1 MNIETLLFKEIS
13 IFPELFLG
21 ISLVYLVLH
30 GSLISIRNSY
40 PLIQTSMV
48 YLGVL
53 VLLLSVLLLLN
64 DKLYVVELE
73 ILNNSISNDYI
84 SFSSKFITG
93 ILAIICLLMSQSYL
107 KSQKLNQFEYV
118 LFFIFS
124 VLGLFLLCSSNDLI
138 TAYLAIELQTLAF
151 YVLASFNRNSTFS
164 VDAGIKY
171 FILGSLSS
179 GLFLFGSSLLY
190 GISGTVN
197 FTEFKELFSQNVS
210 SNNINILNKTELDNI
225 SEVYHHSLLMSQFKN
240 DINHW
245 VMLNDTNFLEKFPFL
260 INEISE
266 FNLELIIDKLCLI
279 NLLVERYDASLLFLI
294 LNFKDFEIGSLIYD
308 LYLFKNIDNK
318 SGLVF
323 FMSILEMVNI
333 YLTNFFP
340 LEENFNLEL
349 GKFALLFILIS
360 LFFKLAVAPFH
371 IWSPDVYESSPS
383 ASTFFFSVVPKLS
396 IFILMLRIFYYSFF
410 NFFDSWK
417 IILISVITATVF
429 IGSFGGIE
437 QRKLKSLLVYSSI
450 SHMGYSLIAFGSG
463 TLDNLQVLFSYLIIY
478 SFSGL
483 CIWSIFILTRVKS
496 NHFKKQNKDL
506 ADLVALSKSNYTLA
520 TFFSVILFSVAGFP
534 PMIGFLVKINIFLT
548 AIESS
553 MYFIALISILCSVIA
568 TFFYIRIIKILYFE
582 KTISGK
588 LYYPISSERIYILSG
603 LLWFMI
609 ILFVNPTLLFLFS
622 YKFSLLF

>member
-30 GSLISIRNSY
+30 GSFVSMRNSY

-53 VLLLSVLLLLN
+53 VLFLSLLLLIN
-64 DKLYVVELE
+64 DKLYVLELG
-73 ILNNSISNDYI
+73 IFNNSLSNDYI
-84 SFSSKFITG
+84 SFSSKLVIG
-93 ILAIICLLMSQSYL
+93 LLSLICLLMVQSYL
-107 KSQKLNQFEYV
+107 VSQRLNQFEYV
-118 LFFIFS
+118 LFFLFS
-124 VLGLFLLCSSNDLI
+124 VLGLFVLCSANDLI

-197 FTEFKELFSQNVS
+197 FTEFKELFGHSIPEDKSYLENGQLEIF
-210 SNNINILNKTELDNI
+210 SNI
-225 SEVYHHSLLMSQFKN
+225 YYHSLIMSQFKK
-240 DINHW
+240 D
-245 VMLNDTNFLEKFPFL
+245 LSCYL
-260 INEISE
+260 INESGNFLDLSPLVVEEISYFNSNLFIDKLCVFNLLIE
-266 FNLELIIDKLCLI
+266 KYSHILLLFFLNLKNFEMGSLILEMYFFQNFNNSFGLISLISILDLVNGYSTNAFSFQESFNLELIKC
-279 NLLVERYDASLLFLI
+279 ALLFL
-294 LNFKDFEIGSLIYD
+294 
-308 LYLFKNIDNK
+308 
-318 SGLVF
+318 
-323 FMSILEMVNI
+323 
-333 YLTNFFP
+333 
-340 LEENFNLEL
+340 
-349 GKFALLFILIS
+349 LIS

-383 ASTFFFSVVPKLS
+383 SSTFFFAVVPKLG

-410 NFFDSWK
+410 SFFSSWSF
-417 IILISVITATVF
+417 ILVSVISATVF

-463 TLDNLQVLFSYLIIY
+463 TFDNLQILFNYLIIY

-483 CIWSIFILTRVKS
+483 CIWSVFIMTRVKS

-506 ADLVALSKSNYTLA
+506 TDLVSFSKSNYTLA
-520 TFFSVILFSVAGFP
+520 TFFSIILFSVAGFP
-534 PMIGFLVKINIFLT
+534 PMVGFLVKINVFLT

-553 MYFIALISILCSVIA
+553 MYFIALISILCSVVA
-568 TFFYIRIIKILYFE
+568 TFYYIRIIKIVYFE
-582 KTISGK
+582 KTVSGK
-588 LYYPISSERIYILSG
+588 LYYPISAERVYILSA
-603 LLWFMI
+603 LLWSMI
-609 ILFVNPTLLFLFS
+609 LLFINPTLLFLFS
-622 YKFSLLF
+622 HKFSLLF

>member
-30 GSLISIRNSY
+30 GSFVSMRNSY

-53 VLLLSVLLLLN
+53 VLFLSLLLLIN
-64 DKLYVVELE
+64 DKLYVLELG
-73 ILNNSISNDYI
+73 IFNNSLSNDYM
-84 SFSSKFITG
+84 SFSSKLVIG
-93 ILAIICLLMSQSYL
+93 VLSLICLLMVQSYL
-107 KSQKLNQFEYV
+107 VAQRLNQFEYV
-118 LFFIFS
+118 LFFLFS
-124 VLGLFLLCSSNDLI
+124 VLGLFVLCSSNDLI

-197 FTEFKELFSQNVS
+197 FTEFKELFAHSIPEDKAYSENCQLEIF
-210 SNNINILNKTELDNI
+210 SNI
-225 SEVYHHSLLMSQFKN
+225 YHHSLIMSQFKN
-240 DINHW
+240 D
-245 VMLNDTNFLEKFPFL
+245 LSCYL
-260 INEISE
+260 IDESGSFIDLSPSVIEEISH
-266 FNLELIIDKLCLI
+266 FNSNVVIDKLCVF
-279 NLLVERYDASLLFLI
+279 NLLIEKYSSILLLFI
-294 LNFKDFEIGSLIYD
+294 LNLKNFEIGSLILEMYS
-308 LYLFKNIDNK
+308 FQNFNNS
-318 SGLVF
+318 SGLTSLILILDLVDNYSGNVF
-323 FMSILEMVNI
+323 SFQES
-333 YLTNFFP
+333 
-340 LEENFNLEL
+340 FNLEL
-349 GKFALLFILIS
+349 IKCALLFLLIS

-383 ASTFFFSVVPKLS
+383 SSTFFFAVVPKLG

-410 NFFDSWK
+410 SFFGSWSF
-417 IILISVITATVF
+417 ILMSVISATVF

-463 TLDNLQVLFSYLIIY
+463 TFDNLQILFNYLIIY

-483 CIWSIFILTRVKS
+483 CIWSIFIMTRVKS

-506 ADLVALSKSNYTLA
+506 TDLVAFSKSNYTLA

-534 PMIGFLVKINIFLT
+534 PMVGFLVKINVFLT

-553 MYFIALISILCSVIA
+553 MYFIALISILCSVVA
-568 TFFYIRIIKILYFE
+568 TFYYIRIIKIVYFE
-582 KTISGK
+582 KTVSGK
-588 LYYPISSERIYILSG
+588 LYYPISTERVYILSA
-603 LLWFMI
+603 LLWSMI
-609 ILFVNPTLLFLFS
+609 LLFINPTLLFLFS
-622 YKFSLLF
+622 HKFSLLF

>member
-30 GSLISIRNSY
+30 GSFVSMRNSH

-53 VLLLSVLLLLN
+53 VLFLSLLLLIN
-64 DKLYVVELE
+64 DKLYVLELG
-73 ILNNSISNDYI
+73 IFNNSLSNDYM
-84 SFSSKFITG
+84 SFSSKLVIG
-93 ILAIICLLMSQSYL
+93 LLSLICLLMVQSYL
-107 KSQKLNQFEYV
+107 VAQRLNQFEYV
-118 LFFIFS
+118 LFFLFS
-124 VLGLFLLCSSNDLI
+124 VLGLFVLCSSNDLI

-197 FTEFKELFSQNVS
+197 FTEFKELFAHSIPEDKVYPENCQLDIF
-210 SNNINILNKTELDNI
+210 SNI
-225 SEVYHHSLLMSQFKN
+225 YHHSLIMSQFKN
-240 DINHW
+240 D
-245 VMLNDTNFLEKFPFL
+245 LSCYL
-260 INEISE
+260 IDESGSFIDLSPSVIEEISH
-266 FNLELIIDKLCLI
+266 FNSNVVIDKLCVF
-279 NLLVERYDASLLFLI
+279 NLLIEKYSSILLLFI
-294 LNFKDFEIGSLIYD
+294 LNLKNFEIGSLILEMYS
-308 LYLFKNIDNK
+308 FQNFNNS
-318 SGLVF
+318 SGLTSLI
-323 FMSILEMVNI
+323 SILDLVDNYSANVFSFQES
-333 YLTNFFP
+333 
-340 LEENFNLEL
+340 FNLEL
-349 GKFALLFILIS
+349 IKCALLFLLIS

-383 ASTFFFSVVPKLS
+383 SSTFFFAVVPKLG

-410 NFFDSWK
+410 SFFGSWSF
-417 IILISVITATVF
+417 ILLSVISATVF

-463 TLDNLQVLFSYLIIY
+463 TFDNLQILFNYLMIY

-483 CIWSIFILTRVKS
+483 CIWSIFIMTRVKS

-506 ADLVALSKSNYTLA
+506 TDLVAFSKSNYTLA

-534 PMIGFLVKINIFLT
+534 PMVGFLVKINVFLT

-553 MYFIALISILCSVIA
+553 MYFIALISILCSVVA
-568 TFFYIRIIKILYFE
+568 TFYYIRIIKIVYFE
-582 KTISGK
+582 KTVSGK
-588 LYYPISSERIYILSG
+588 LYYPISTERVYILSA
-603 LLWFMI
+603 LLWSMI
-609 ILFVNPTLLFLFS
+609 LLFINPTLLFLFS
-622 YKFSLLF
+622 HKFSLLF

>member
-30 GSLISIRNSY
+30 GSFVSMRNSY

-53 VLLLSVLLLLN
+53 VLFLSLLLLIN
-64 DKLYVVELE
+64 DKLYVLELG
-73 ILNNSISNDYI
+73 IFNNSLSNDYM
-84 SFSSKFITG
+84 SFSSKLVIG
-93 ILAIICLLMSQSYL
+93 VLSLICLLMVQSYL
-107 KSQKLNQFEYV
+107 VAQRLNQFEYV
-118 LFFIFS
+118 LFFLFS
-124 VLGLFLLCSSNDLI
+124 VLGLFVLCSSNDLI

-164 VDAGIKY
+164 VDADIKH

-197 FTEFKELFSQNVS
+197 FTEFKELFAHSIPEDKAYSENCQLEIF
-210 SNNINILNKTELDNI
+210 SNI
-225 SEVYHHSLLMSQFKN
+225 YHHSLIMSQFKN
-240 DINHW
+240 D
-245 VMLNDTNFLEKFPFL
+245 LSCYL
-260 INEISE
+260 IDESGSFIDLSPSVIEEISH
-266 FNLELIIDKLCLI
+266 FNSNVVIDKLCVF
-279 NLLVERYDASLLFLI
+279 NLLIEKYSSILLLFI
-294 LNFKDFEIGSLIYD
+294 LNLKNFEIGSLILEMYS
-308 LYLFKNIDNK
+308 FQNFNNS
-318 SGLVF
+318 SGLTSLILILDLVDNYSGNVF
-323 FMSILEMVNI
+323 SFQES
-333 YLTNFFP
+333 
-340 LEENFNLEL
+340 FNLEL
-349 GKFALLFILIS
+349 IKCALLFLLIS

-383 ASTFFFSVVPKLS
+383 SSTFFFAVVPKLG

-410 NFFDSWK
+410 SFFGSWSF
-417 IILISVITATVF
+417 ILMSVISATVF

-463 TLDNLQVLFSYLIIY
+463 TFDNLQILFNYLIIY

-483 CIWSIFILTRVKS
+483 CIWSIFIMTRVKS

-506 ADLVALSKSNYTLA
+506 TDLVAFSKSNYTLA

-534 PMIGFLVKINIFLT
+534 PMVGFLVKINVFLT

-553 MYFIALISILCSVIA
+553 MYFIALISILCSVVA
-568 TFFYIRIIKILYFE
+568 TFYYIRIIKIVYFE
-582 KTISGK
+582 KTVSGK
-588 LYYPISSERIYILSG
+588 LYYPISTERVYILSA
-603 LLWFMI
+603 LLWSMI
-609 ILFVNPTLLFLFS
+609 LLFINPTLLFLFS
-622 YKFSLLF
+622 HKFSLLF

>member
-30 GSLISIRNSY
+30 GSFVSMRNSF

-53 VLLLSVLLLLN
+53 VLFLSLLLLIN
-64 DKLYVVELE
+64 DKLYVLELG
-73 ILNNSISNDYI
+73 IFNNSLSNDYM
-84 SFSSKFITG
+84 SFSSKLVIG
-93 ILAIICLLMSQSYL
+93 LLSLICLLMVQSYL
-107 KSQKLNQFEYV
+107 VSQKLNQFEYV
-118 LFFIFS
+118 LFFLFS
-124 VLGLFLLCSSNDLI
+124 VLGLFVLCSSNDLI

-190 GISGTVN
+190 GVSGTVN
-197 FTEFKELFSQNVS
+197 FTEFKELFAHSIPDDKVYSENYQLGIF
-210 SNNINILNKTELDNI
+210 SNI
-225 SEVYHHSLLMSQFKN
+225 YYHSLIMTQFKN
-240 DINHW
+240 DLSCYLI
-245 VMLNDTNFLEKFPFL
+245 DGSGNFLELSPSVVE
-260 INEISE
+260 EISSFNSNLFIDKLCVFHLLIE
-266 FNLELIIDKLCLI
+266 KYSSILLLFILNLKNFEIGALILELYSFKNFDNSSGLISLITTLDMVNGYATNSFSFQESFNLELIKC
-279 NLLVERYDASLLFLI
+279 ALLFL
-294 LNFKDFEIGSLIYD
+294 
-308 LYLFKNIDNK
+308 
-318 SGLVF
+318 
-323 FMSILEMVNI
+323 
-333 YLTNFFP
+333 
-340 LEENFNLEL
+340 
-349 GKFALLFILIS
+349 LIS

-383 ASTFFFSVVPKLS
+383 SSTFFFAVVPKLG

-410 NFFDSWK
+410 SFFSSWSF
-417 IILISVITATVF
+417 ILISVISATVF

-463 TLDNLQVLFSYLIIY
+463 TFDNLQILFNYLIIY

-483 CIWSIFILTRVKS
+483 CIWSIFIMTRVKS

-506 ADLVALSKSNYTLA
+506 TDLVAFSKSNYTLA

-534 PMIGFLVKINIFLT
+534 PMVGFLVKINIFLT

-553 MYFIALISILCSVIA
+553 MYFIALISILCSVVA
-568 TFFYIRIIKILYFE
+568 TFYYIRIIKIVYFE
-582 KTISGK
+582 KTVAGK
-588 LYYPISSERIYILSG
+588 LYYPISTERVYILSA
-603 LLWFMI
+603 LLWSMVL
-609 ILFVNPTLLFLFS
+609 LFINPTLLFLFS
-622 YKFSLLF
+622 HKFSLLF

>member
-21 ISLVYLVLH
+21 VSLVYLVLH
-30 GSLISIRNSY
+30 GSFVSMRNSY

-53 VLLLSVLLLLN
+53 VLFLSLLLLIN
-64 DKLYVVELE
+64 DKLYVLELG
-73 ILNNSISNDYI
+73 IFNNSLSNDYM
-84 SFSSKFITG
+84 SFSSKLVIG
-93 ILAIICLLMSQSYL
+93 LLSLICLLMVQSYL
-107 KSQKLNQFEYV
+107 VAQRLNQFEYV
-118 LFFIFS
+118 LFFLFS
-124 VLGLFLLCSSNDLI
+124 VLGLFVLCSSNDLI
-138 TAYLAIELQTLAF
+138 TAYLAIELQTLSF

-197 FTEFKELFSQNVS
+197 FTEFKELFAHSIPEDKTYSENYQLDIF
-210 SNNINILNKTELDNI
+210 SNI
-225 SEVYHHSLLMSQFKN
+225 YHHSLIMSQFKN
-240 DINHW
+240 DLSCYLI
-245 VMLNDTNFLEKFPFL
+245 DKSGNFLDLSPSAVE
-260 INEISE
+260 EISCFNSNLFIDKLCVFNLLIE
-266 FNLELIIDKLCLI
+266 KYSSTLLLFILNLKNFEIGSLMLEMYSFQNFNNNSGLISLISILDLVNSYSVNSFSFQESFNLELIKC
-279 NLLVERYDASLLFLI
+279 ALLFL
-294 LNFKDFEIGSLIYD
+294 
-308 LYLFKNIDNK
+308 
-318 SGLVF
+318 
-323 FMSILEMVNI
+323 
-333 YLTNFFP
+333 
-340 LEENFNLEL
+340 
-349 GKFALLFILIS
+349 LIS

-383 ASTFFFSVVPKLS
+383 SSTFFFAVVPKLG

-410 NFFDSWK
+410 SFFSSWSF
-417 IILISVITATVF
+417 ILISVISATVF

-463 TLDNLQVLFSYLIIY
+463 TFDNLQILFNYLIIY

-483 CIWSIFILTRVKS
+483 CIWSIFIMTRVKTS
-496 NHFKKQNKDL
+496 HFKKQNKDL
-506 ADLVALSKSNYTLA
+506 TDLVAFSKSNYTLA

-534 PMIGFLVKINIFLT
+534 PMVGFLVKINVFLT

-553 MYFIALISILCSVIA
+553 MYFIALISILCSVVA
-568 TFFYIRIIKILYFE
+568 TFYYIRIIKIVYFE
-582 KTISGK
+582 KTVSGK
-588 LYYPISSERIYILSG
+588 LYYPISAERVYILSA
-603 LLWFMI
+603 LLWSMI
-609 ILFVNPTLLFLFS
+609 LLFINPTLLFLFS
-622 YKFSLLF
+622 HKFSLLF

>member
-30 GSLISIRNSY
+30 GSFVSMRNSY

-53 VLLLSVLLLLN
+53 VLFLSLLLLIN
-64 DKLYVVELE
+64 DKLYVLELG
-73 ILNNSISNDYI
+73 IFNNSLSNDYM
-84 SFSSKFITG
+84 SFSSKLVIG
-93 ILAIICLLMSQSYL
+93 VLSLICLLMVQSYL
-107 KSQKLNQFEYV
+107 VAQRLNQFEYV
-118 LFFIFS
+118 LFFLFS
-124 VLGLFLLCSSNDLI
+124 VLGLFVLCSSNDLI

-197 FTEFKELFSQNVS
+197 FTEFKELFAHSIPEDKAYSENCQLEIF
-210 SNNINILNKTELDNI
+210 SNI
-225 SEVYHHSLLMSQFKN
+225 YHHSLIMSQFKN
-240 DINHW
+240 D
-245 VMLNDTNFLEKFPFL
+245 LRCYL
-260 INEISE
+260 IDESGSFIDLSPSVIEEISH
-266 FNLELIIDKLCLI
+266 FNSNVVIDKLCVF
-279 NLLVERYDASLLFLI
+279 NLLIEKYSSILLLFI
-294 LNFKDFEIGSLIYD
+294 LNLKNFEIGSLILEMYS
-308 LYLFKNIDNK
+308 FQNFNNS
-318 SGLVF
+318 SGLTSLILILDLVDNYSGNVF
-323 FMSILEMVNI
+323 SFQES
-333 YLTNFFP
+333 
-340 LEENFNLEL
+340 FNLEL
-349 GKFALLFILIS
+349 IKCALLFLLIS

-383 ASTFFFSVVPKLS
+383 SSTFFFAVVPKLG

-410 NFFDSWK
+410 SFFGSWSF
-417 IILISVITATVF
+417 ILMSVISATVF

-463 TLDNLQVLFSYLIIY
+463 TFDNLQILFNYLIIY

-483 CIWSIFILTRVKS
+483 CIWSIFIMTRVKS

-506 ADLVALSKSNYTLA
+506 TDLVAFSKSNYTLA

-534 PMIGFLVKINIFLT
+534 PMVGFLVKINVFLT

-553 MYFIALISILCSVIA
+553 MYFIALISILCSVVA
-568 TFFYIRIIKILYFE
+568 TFYYIRIIKIVYFE
-582 KTISGK
+582 KTVSGK
-588 LYYPISSERIYILSG
+588 LYYPISTERVYILSA
-603 LLWFMI
+603 LLWSMI
-609 ILFVNPTLLFLFS
+609 LLFINPTLLFLFS
-622 YKFSLLF
+622 HKFSLLF

>member
-30 GSLISIRNSY
+30 GSFVSMRNSF

-53 VLLLSVLLLLN
+53 VLFLSLLLLIN
-64 DKLYVVELE
+64 DKLYVLELG
-73 ILNNSISNDYI
+73 IFNNSLSNDYM
-84 SFSSKFITG
+84 SFSSKLVIG
-93 ILAIICLLMSQSYL
+93 LLSLICLLMVQSYL
-107 KSQKLNQFEYV
+107 VSQKLNQFEYV
-118 LFFIFS
+118 LFFLFS
-124 VLGLFLLCSSNDLI
+124 VLGLFVLCSSNDLI

-197 FTEFKELFSQNVS
+197 FTEFKELFAHSIPDDKAHSENYQLDIF
-210 SNNINILNKTELDNI
+210 SNI
-225 SEVYHHSLLMSQFKN
+225 YHHSLIMSQFKN
-240 DINHW
+240 D
-245 VMLNDTNFLEKFPFL
+245 LSCYL
-260 INEISE
+260 INESGNFLDLSPSVVEEISHFNSNLFIDKLCVFNLLIE
-266 FNLELIIDKLCLI
+266 KYSSILLLFILNLKNFEIGALILEMYSFQNFGNSSGLISLISILDLINSYSVNSFSFQESFNLELIKC
-279 NLLVERYDASLLFLI
+279 ALLFL
-294 LNFKDFEIGSLIYD
+294 
-308 LYLFKNIDNK
+308 
-318 SGLVF
+318 
-323 FMSILEMVNI
+323 
-333 YLTNFFP
+333 
-340 LEENFNLEL
+340 
-349 GKFALLFILIS
+349 LIS

-383 ASTFFFSVVPKLS
+383 SSTFFFAVVPKLG

-410 NFFDSWK
+410 SFFSSWSF
-417 IILISVITATVF
+417 ILISVISATVF

-463 TLDNLQVLFSYLIIY
+463 TFDNLQILFNYLIIY

-483 CIWSIFILTRVKS
+483 CIWSIFIMTRVKS

-506 ADLVALSKSNYTLA
+506 TDLVAFSKSNYTLA

-534 PMIGFLVKINIFLT
+534 PMVGFLVKINVFLT

-553 MYFIALISILCSVIA
+553 MYFIALISILCSVVA
-568 TFFYIRIIKILYFE
+568 TFYYIRIIKIVYFE
-582 KTISGK
+582 KTVAGK
-588 LYYPISSERIYILSG
+588 LYYPISTERVYILSA
-603 LLWFMI
+603 LLWSMI
-609 ILFVNPTLLFLFS
+609 LLFINPTLLFLFS
-622 YKFSLLF
+622 HKFSLLF

>member
-30 GSLISIRNSY
+30 GSFVSMRNSY

-53 VLLLSVLLLLN
+53 VLFLSLLLLIN
-64 DKLYVVELE
+64 DKLYVLELG
-73 ILNNSISNDYI
+73 IFNNSLSNDYM
-84 SFSSKFITG
+84 SFSSKLVIG
-93 ILAIICLLMSQSYL
+93 VLSLICLLMVQSYL
-107 KSQKLNQFEYV
+107 VAQRLNQFEYV
-118 LFFIFS
+118 LFFLFS
-124 VLGLFLLCSSNDLI
+124 VLGLFVLCSSNDLI

-197 FTEFKELFSQNVS
+197 FTEFKELFAHSIPEDKAYSENCQLEIF
-210 SNNINILNKTELDNI
+210 SNI
-225 SEVYHHSLLMSQFKN
+225 YHHSLIMSQFKN
-240 DINHW
+240 D
-245 VMLNDTNFLEKFPFL
+245 LSCYL
-260 INEISE
+260 IDESGSFIDLSPSVIEEISH
-266 FNLELIIDKLCLI
+266 FNSNVVIDKLCVF
-279 NLLVERYDASLLFLI
+279 NLLIEKYSSILLLFI
-294 LNFKDFEIGSLIYD
+294 LNLKNFEIGSLILEMYS
-308 LYLFKNIDNK
+308 FQNFNNS
-318 SGLVF
+318 SGLTSLILILDLVDNYSANVF
-323 FMSILEMVNI
+323 SFQES
-333 YLTNFFP
+333 
-340 LEENFNLEL
+340 FNLEL
-349 GKFALLFILIS
+349 IKCALLFLLIS

-383 ASTFFFSVVPKLS
+383 SSTFFFAVVPKLG

-410 NFFDSWK
+410 SFFGSWSF
-417 IILISVITATVF
+417 ILMSVISATVF

-463 TLDNLQVLFSYLIIY
+463 TFDNLQILFNYLIIY

-483 CIWSIFILTRVKS
+483 CIWSIFIMTRVKS

-506 ADLVALSKSNYTLA
+506 TDLVAFSKSNYTLA

-534 PMIGFLVKINIFLT
+534 PMVGFLVKINVFLT

-553 MYFIALISILCSVIA
+553 MYFIALISILCSVVA
-568 TFFYIRIIKILYFE
+568 TFYYIRIIKIVYFE
-582 KTISGK
+582 KTVSGK
-588 LYYPISSERIYILSG
+588 LYYPISTERVYILSA
-603 LLWFMI
+603 LLWSMI
-609 ILFVNPTLLFLFS
+609 LLFINPTLLFLFS
-622 YKFSLLF
+622 HKFSLLF

>member
-30 GSLISIRNSY
+30 GSFVSMRNSH

-53 VLLLSVLLLLN
+53 VLFLSLLLLIN
-64 DKLYVVELE
+64 DKLYVLELG
-73 ILNNSISNDYI
+73 IFNNSLSNDYM
-84 SFSSKFITG
+84 SFSSKLVIG
-93 ILAIICLLMSQSYL
+93 LLSLICLLMVQSYL
-107 KSQKLNQFEYV
+107 VAQRLNQFEYV
-118 LFFIFS
+118 LFFLFS
-124 VLGLFLLCSSNDLI
+124 VLGLFVLCSSNDLI

-197 FTEFKELFSQNVS
+197 FTEFKELFAHSIPEDKVYPENCQLDIF
-210 SNNINILNKTELDNI
+210 SNI
-225 SEVYHHSLLMSQFKN
+225 YHHSLIMSQFKN
-240 DINHW
+240 D
-245 VMLNDTNFLEKFPFL
+245 LSCYL
-260 INEISE
+260 IDESGSFIDLSPSVIEEISH
-266 FNLELIIDKLCLI
+266 FNSNVVIDKLCVF
-279 NLLVERYDASLLFLI
+279 NLLIEKYSSILLLFI
-294 LNFKDFEIGSLIYD
+294 LNLKNFEIGSLILEMYS
-308 LYLFKNIDNK
+308 FQNFNNS
-318 SGLVF
+318 SGLTSLI
-323 FMSILEMVNI
+323 SILDLVDNYSANVFSFQES
-333 YLTNFFP
+333 
-340 LEENFNLEL
+340 FNLEL
-349 GKFALLFILIS
+349 IKCALLFLLIS

-383 ASTFFFSVVPKLS
+383 SSTFFFAVVPKLG

-410 NFFDSWK
+410 SFFGSWSF
-417 IILISVITATVF
+417 ILISVISATVF

-463 TLDNLQVLFSYLIIY
+463 TFDNLQILFNYLMIY

-483 CIWSIFILTRVKS
+483 CIWSIFIMTRVKS

-506 ADLVALSKSNYTLA
+506 TDLVAFSKSNYTLA

-534 PMIGFLVKINIFLT
+534 PMVGFLVKINVFLT

-553 MYFIALISILCSVIA
+553 MYFIALISILCSVVA
-568 TFFYIRIIKILYFE
+568 TFYYIRIIKIVYFE
-582 KTISGK
+582 KTVSGK
-588 LYYPISSERIYILSG
+588 LYYPISTERVYILSA
-603 LLWFMI
+603 LLWSMI
-609 ILFVNPTLLFLFS
+609 LLFINPTLLFLFS
-622 YKFSLLF
+622 HKFSLLF

>member
-30 GSLISIRNSY
+30 GSFVSMRNNY

-53 VLLLSVLLLLN
+53 VLFLSILLLLN
-64 DKLYVVELE
+64 DKLYVLELG

-84 SFSSKFITG
+84 SFSSKIITG
-93 ILAIICLLMSQSYL
+93 LLSIICLLMVQSYL
-107 KSQKLNQFEYV
+107 ISQRFNQFEYI
-118 LFFIFS
+118 LFFLFS
-124 VLGLFLLCSSNDLI
+124 VLGLFILCSSNDLI

-179 GLFLFGSSLLY
+179 GIFLFGCSLLY

-197 FTEFKELFSQNVS
+197 FTEFKELFTQSMS
-210 SNNINILNKTELDNI
+210 I
-225 SEVYHHSLLMSQFKN
+225 SKNTKLEDLSEIYYHSLIMSQLKN
-240 DINHW
+240 DLNYCLIKGNH
-245 VMLNDTNFLEKFPFL
+245 NFLENFPL
-260 INEISE
+260 LMLEISK
-266 FNLELIIDKLCLI
+266 FNIESNLDKLCII
-279 NLLVERYDASLLFLI
+279 NLLIERYDSILLFLI
-294 LNFKDFEIGSLIYD
+294 LNFKDFEIGSLIFD
-308 LYLFKNIDNK
+308 MYLFRNLDSN
-318 SGLVF
+318 SGLF
-323 FMSILEMVNI
+323 SLISILEMSNI
-333 YLTNFFP
+333 YLINFFS
-340 LEENFNLEL
+340 LNDCFNLEL
-349 GKFALLFILIS
+349 IKFALLFILIS

-371 IWSPDVYESSPS
+371 VWSPDVYESSPS

-396 IFILMLRIFYYSFF
+396 IFILMLRIFYFSFF
-410 NFFDSWK
+410 NFFDSWNV
-417 IILISVITATVF
+417 ILITVILATVF
-429 IGSFGGIE
+429 VGSFGGIE

-450 SHMGYSLIAFGSG
+450 SHMGYSLIVFGSG
-463 TLDNLQVLFSYLIIY
+463 NSDNLQILFSYLIIY

-506 ADLVALSKSNYTLA
+506 TDLVSFSKSNYTLA
-520 TFFSVILFSVAGFP
+520 TFFSIILFSVAGFP
-534 PMIGFLVKINIFLT
+534 PMIGFLVKINVFLT

-553 MYFIALISILCSVIA
+553 MYFVALVSILCSVIA
-568 TFFYIRIIKILYFE
+568 TFYYIRIIKILYFE
-582 KTISGK
+582 KTVAGR
-588 LYYPISSERIYILSG
+588 LYYPISSERVYVISG
-603 LLWFMI
+603 LLWFTV
-609 ILFVNPTLLFLFS
+609 ILFINPTLLFLFC

>member
-1 MNIETLLFKEIS
+1 MSIETLLFKEIS

-30 GSLISIRNSY
+30 GSFVSMRNEY

-53 VLLLSVLLLLN
+53 VLVLSVLLLLN
-64 DKLYVVELE
+64 DQLHVLGLG
-73 ILNNSISNDYI
+73 IFNNTISNDYV
-84 SFSSKFITG
+84 SFSSKVITG
-93 ILAIICLLMSQSYL
+93 ILSIVCLLMVQSYL
-107 KSQKLNQFEYV
+107 ISQKINQFEYV
-118 LFFIFS
+118 LLFLFS
-124 VLGLFLLCSSNDLI
+124 VLGLFILCSANDLI

-179 GLFLFGSSLLY
+179 GIFLFGASLLY
-190 GISGTVN
+190 GVSGTVN
-197 FTEFKELFSQNVS
+197 FTEFRELFVFQ
-210 SNNINILNKTELDNI
+210 TEFKENTNLDDL
-225 SEVYHHSLLMSQFKN
+225 SEIYHHSLLMSHIKSDLN
-240 DINHW
+240 YYLIKGDIKI
-245 VMLNDTNFLEKFPFL
+245 LEKFPVL
-260 INEISE
+260 MSEISY
-266 FNLELIIDKLCLI
+266 FNLDSFIDKLCVI
-279 NLLVERYDASLLFLI
+279 NLLIEKYDSILLFLI
-294 LNFKDFEIGSLIYD
+294 LNFKDFEIGSLIFDMYS
-308 LYLFKNIDNK
+308 FKNLDNN
-318 SGLVF
+318 SGIIFLI
-323 FMSILEMVNI
+323 SLLEMSNT
-333 YLTNFFP
+333 YLSNLFT
-340 LEENFNLEL
+340 LEECFNLEL
-349 GKFALLFILIS
+349 IKFALLFILIS
-360 LFFKLAVAPFH
+360 LLFKLAVAPFH
-371 IWSPDVYESSPS
+371 IWSPDVYENSPS

-396 IFILMLRIFYYSFF
+396 IFILMIRIFYYSFF
-410 NFFDSWK
+410 SFFETWK
-417 IILISVITATVF
+417 IILISVISLTVL

-463 TLDNLQVLFSYLIIY
+463 TFDNLQILFSYLIIY

-506 ADLVALSKSNYTLA
+506 TDLVSFSKSNYTLA
-520 TFFSVILFSVAGFP
+520 TFFSVVLFSVAGFP

-553 MYFIALISILCSVIA
+553 MYFIVLVSILCSVVA

-582 KTISGK
+582 NLTAGK
-588 LYYPISSERIYILSG
+588 LYYPISSSGIYLLSG
-603 LLWFMI
+603 LFWSLVF
-609 ILFVNPTLLFLFS
+609 LFINPSLFFLFS
-622 YKFSLLF
+622 YKYSLLF